1 MIGVIKFPRRLPD
14 LTGYGS
20 LCTLANLRACTNLW
34 HELVQVTS
42 HISRP
47 ERNPYN
53 KWSLLKTP
61 RSKGGSRGFTRCGSS
76 CVRKSCKCELLKT
89 SIALPKRPKWPT
101 GMIGHSAYYSLLYA
115 TTVGSVRNKWLLLG
129 VQGIVIMA
137 TLCETWSLRAGH
149 PHLALQIPIATV
161 WKRAYYS

>member
-89 SIALPKRPKWPT
+89 SIAQHHVIITPGWQHLHKNFSFR
-101 GMIGHSAYYSLLYA
+101 YYRSTYR
-115 TTVGSVRNKWLLLG
+115 TN
-129 VQGIVIMA
+129 GIVLPA
-137 TLCETWSLRAGH
+137 RTETRRGRGSTEKFFFWLGF
-149 PHLALQIPIATV
+149 
-161 WKRAYYS
+161 